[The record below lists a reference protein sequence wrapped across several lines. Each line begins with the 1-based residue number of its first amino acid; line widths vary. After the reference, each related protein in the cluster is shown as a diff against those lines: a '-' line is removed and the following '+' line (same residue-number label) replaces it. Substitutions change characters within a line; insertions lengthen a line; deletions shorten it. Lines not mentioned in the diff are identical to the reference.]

1 MEKRTYYTAVG
12 RFVKQHDADGNAYPV
27 VYVSKRENML
37 DLQEMAVWTA
47 LNWRLADFRQL
58 EYKYDPL
65 AKELHLLEQRT
76 LENCLHRLEVRGL
89 VASGSGESDLDA
101 LYDLL
106 GGLYVVPI
114 SESFPLRVATFL
126 KLTLRDGV
134 PFSTA
139 RCLFQRRKLGKY
151 EKQVMSLSKKALL
164 STAELIKC
172 VDVGISDFT
181 SGDQVI
187 DALYDDDDTTSEN
200 IQYQMLHANSRAPVT
215 LAVANL
221 CLGKQ
226 IIFERV

>member
-1 MEKRTYYTAVG
+1 MDKRTYYTAVG
-12 RFVKQHDADGNAYPV
+12 RFAKQHDADGNAYPV
-27 VYVSKRENML
+27 VYISRQEHLL

-58 EYKYDPL
+58 ERKYDLL
-65 AKELHLLEQRT
+65 ARDLHLIEPRT
-76 LENCLHRLEVRGL
+76 LENCLHRLEMRGL

-114 SESFPLRVATFL
+114 SESAFLRMVTFA
-126 KLTLRDGV
+126 KLTLLDGV

-139 RCLFQRRKLGKY
+139 SRLFRRRQMDDC
-151 EKQVMSLSKKALL
+151 EKQVLALSRQALL
-164 STAELIKC
+164 STAELVKC
-172 VDVGISDFT
+172 VELGISHLS
-181 SGDQVI
+181 SGAQIV
-187 DALYDDDDTTSEN
+187 DALYDDADTTSEN
-200 IQYQMLHANSRAPVT
+200 IPYMMLHADSRATVT

>member
-1 MEKRTYYTAVG
+1 MEMRTYYTAVG
-12 RFVKQHDADGNAYPV
+12 RFVKQHDADGNTYPV
-27 VYVSKRENML
+27 VYVCQRENML
-37 DLQEMAVWTA
+37 DLQEMAVWSA

-58 EYKYDPL
+58 ERKYDPL
-65 AKELHLLEQRT
+65 ARELHLMEPRT

-89 VASGSGESDLDA
+89 VASGSGESDLEA

-106 GGLYVVPI
+106 SGLYVVPI
-114 SESFPLRVATFL
+114 SESLLLRTATFL

-139 RCLFQRRKLGKY
+139 KCLFQRPKMDEY
-151 EKQVMSLSKKALL
+151 EKRVLALSRQALL

-172 VDVGISDFT
+172 VEVGISNLT
-181 SGDQVI
+181 SGDQVV
-187 DALYDDDDTTSEN
+187 DTLYNDDETTSEN
-200 IQYQMLHANSRAPVT
+200 IRYLMLHASSRASVT

-221 CLGKQ
+221 CLSKQ